1 MKSPDNGPL
10 IDTAAGE
17 TVLDNGP
24 LMDTAAGA
32 TVPDN
37 CPLMDTAAGETVSWT
52 AVIDT
57 PIITCNR
64 PVTEETKQRKTPTK
78 KAIIF
83 GVAILVVV
91 AAASSVLTFAVT
103 KSSLRLSSL
112 DSSGDPALLLGTEV
126 LVPLAAFKYM
136 CTNNHQCV
144 QLNLTKDER
153 AKASTVT
160 GPGVLSLRVCEMT
173 CGNGSMLP
181 LPQSFKLTTPD
192 TVAVDVESFSH
203 SVTGRVDNSDLL
215 RAMQSA
221 FATEL
226 VKKKQLAL
234 GGVATAGRSV
244 KVVASI
250 QSSSVKLTLDTDES
264 YDLAIAST
272 TVTILANT
280 IYGYRH
286 ALASLLQL
294 VDWCDLSQ
302 SFRMVSAVTIV
313 DKPAYKHRGIML
325 DTARNFIP
333 VQLMHRLIRTMGMH
347 KLNVLHLHLT
357 DSSSFPLEIKAD
369 HRFNQYGLYQSNMAY
384 TQVQVAALV
393 AYAKVHG
400 VKVIP
405 EIDAPAHVGAG
416 WQWGPDYNMGELAL
430 CWANNPWMA
439 HCLEAPCGQLNPFN
453 EYVYDL
459 LDLVWTEIGA
469 MFDSDVFHLGGDE
482 VFFECWIDSPV
493 FADKVR
499 NKTNHAEY
507 IEIWATFQER
517 VQNKLWAR
525 DPAKRITL
533 WSSDLTTSSYIASLP
548 PDKVSIQS
556 WNMLELNEPK
566 RFTDAG
572 YSSLPRLRT

>member
-1 MKSPDNGPL
+1 
-10 IDTAAGE
+10 
-17 TVLDNGP
+17 
-24 LMDTAAGA
+24 
-32 TVPDN
+32 
-37 CPLMDTAAGETVSWT
+37 
-52 AVIDT
+52 
-57 PIITCNR
+57 
-64 PVTEETKQRKTPTK
+64 
-78 KAIIF
+78 
-83 GVAILVVV
+83 

-112 DSSGDPALLLGTEV
+112 GSSGDPALLLGTEV

-272 TVTILANT
+272 TVTIRANT

-294 VDWCDLSQ
+294 VDWCD
-302 SFRMVSAVTIV
+302 
-313 DKPAYKHRGIML
+313 
-325 DTARNFIP
+325 
-333 VQLMHRLIRTMGMH
+333 
-347 KLNVLHLHLT
+347 
-357 DSSSFPLEIKAD
+357 
-369 HRFNQYGLYQSNMAY
+369 
-384 TQVQVAALV
+384 
-393 AYAKVHG
+393 
-400 VKVIP
+400 
-405 EIDAPAHVGAG
+405 
-416 WQWGPDYNMGELAL
+416 
-430 CWANNPWMA
+430 
-439 HCLEAPCGQLNPFN
+439 
-453 EYVYDL
+453 
-459 LDLVWTEIGA
+459 
-469 MFDSDVFHLGGDE
+469 
-482 VFFECWIDSPV
+482 
-493 FADKVR
+493 
-499 NKTNHAEY
+499 
-507 IEIWATFQER
+507 
-517 VQNKLWAR
+517 
-525 DPAKRITL
+525 
-533 WSSDLTTSSYIASLP
+533 
-548 PDKVSIQS
+548 
-556 WNMLELNEPK
+556 
-566 RFTDAG
+566 
-572 YSSLPRLRT
+572 